1 MNFSFYQILI
11 TFFKKYPKNFI
22 VLFMVTLIEG
32 LLAIMSMIAI
42 MPLADYLI
50 DPNLNKTSDFTAIVI
65 DFFKYIEVNVT
76 FWSLAIIFITLNMC
90 KGIFAVG
97 IKYAVLKIKY
107 IVVRGL
113 FNETLVSFFKA
124 RYSFFSDS
132 KRGEIL
138 STLNKELNT
147 IGDTFGHLATISA
160 QFLQLVFYFIFPFY
174 LNAKITL
181 LTIFLLVLF
190 VSPYY
195 FFKKRIY
202 YLGTQNAKTASD
214 ALGILTEL
222 TSASKLIIS
231 FARQKLAANQFLSSF
246 DKHIDVSIK
255 SQLYILS
262 LPQIFIPLAMTAT
275 IISIGFH
282 VSSDNNLSEIA
293 VVMYSLVSAIPIM
306 SSIIQLNTAV
316 KNFIP
321 SYEQLIELKN
331 KANYQKEEIG
341 DLKFTDFN
349 ESIEFKNLDF
359 TYQNGLNVFR
369 KLNLKINKNEV
380 TALVGSSGCGKS
392 TIVDLVLGI
401 QKPNKKNQIL
411 IDGISLDNIDINS
424 LREKI
429 GYVAQDPLLFNESI
443 RNNLLWSKPDSSYEE
458 LIDALAL
465 ANAKDFVDEFKDG
478 IDTIVGDRGTK
489 LSGGQRQRI
498 SLARAILRKPELLI
512 LDEATSALD
521 TESEIKIQ
529 NSLDKISKHIT
540 VLIVAHRLST
550 IINSNSIYVLSKGKV
565 VENGNYDQLIKNN
578 NSIFAKM
585 LKKQGIINNL

>member
-1 MNFSFYQILI
+1 MKFSFVQILI

-22 VLFMVTLIEG
+22 VLFFVTLIEG
-32 LLAIMSMIAI
+32 LLAVLSMVAI

-50 DPNLNKTSDFTAIVI
+50 DPDLEKTSDFTNVVI
-65 DFFKYIEVNVT
+65 NILEFNQIDIT
-76 FWSLAIIFITLNMC
+76 FWSLAFIFITLNLG
-90 KGIFAVG
+90 KGTFAIG

-113 FNETLVSFFKA
+113 FNETLISFFEA

-147 IGDTFGHLATISA
+147 IGDTFGHLATITA
-160 QFLQLVFYFIFPFY
+160 QFIQLLFYFAFPFY
-174 LNAKITL
+174 LNAEITL
-181 LTIFLLVLF
+181 ITISLLILF

-195 FFKKRIY
+195 LFKKRIY
-202 YLGTQNAKTASD
+202 ELGVQNAKTASD

-231 FARQKLAANQFLSSF
+231 FARQKLASKQFLSSF
-246 DKHIDVSIK
+246 DRHINVSIK
-255 SQLYILS
+255 SQLYILA

-275 IISIGFH
+275 ILSVGFH
-282 VSSDNNLSEIA
+282 VSNENNLSEIA
-293 VVMYSLVSAIPIM
+293 VVMYSLVSSIPIM

-321 SYEQLIELKN
+321 SYEQLMDLKSKAILDKEETGNIDFVNFKNSIDLKN
-331 KANYQKEEIG
+331 
-341 DLKFTDFN
+341 L
-349 ESIEFKNLDF
+349 EFS
-359 TYQNGLNVFR
+359 YQNGLNLF
-369 KLNLKINKNEV
+369 KNLNLKIPKNQI

-401 QKPNKKNQIL
+401 QKPKKKNQIL
-411 IDGISLDNIDINS
+411 IDGKSIYKFDLNS
-424 LREKI
+424 YREKI
-429 GYVAQDPLLFNESI
+429 GYVAQDPILFNDSI
-443 RNNLLWSKPDSSYEE
+443 RNNLLWSKPNSSENE
-458 LIDALAL
+458 LFKALDL
-465 ANAKDFVDEFKDG
+465 ANAKDFIDEFKKG

-498 SLARAILRKPELLI
+498 SLARAILREPELLI

-529 NSLDKISKHIT
+529 NSIDKISGQIT

-550 IINSNSIYVLSKGKV
+550 IINANNIFVLDKGKV
-565 VENGNYDQLIKNN
+565 IENGSYKDLAENKKGY
-578 NSIFAKM
+578 FYKM
-585 LKKQGIINNL
+585 LKKQSIIN

>member
-1 MNFSFYQILI
+1 MKFSFTQILL
-11 TFFKKYPKNFI
+11 TFFKKYPKNFM
-22 VLFMVTLIEG
+22 VLFGVTLTEG

-42 MPLADYLI
+42 MPLADYLL
-50 DPNLNKTSDFTAIVI
+50 DPNLNSASNFTVIII
-65 DFFKYIEVNVT
+65 DFFKYFEVGVT
-76 FWSLAIIFITLNMC
+76 FWSLAIIFITLNML
-90 KGIFAVG
+90 KGVFAIG

-113 FNETLVSFFKA
+113 FNETLISFFKA

-160 QFLQLVFYFIFPFY
+160 QFLQLIFYFIFPFY

-181 LTIFLLVLF
+181 LTILLLLLF

-202 YLGTQNAKTASD
+202 DLGIQNARTASD

-231 FARQKLAANQFLSSF
+231 FARQKLASNQFLSSF
-246 DKHIDVSIK
+246 DKHINVSIK

-282 VSSDNNLSEIA
+282 VSNENNLSEIA

-331 KANYQKEEIG
+331 KANDQKEEIG
-341 DLKFTDFN
+341 NLKFNDFN
-349 ESIEFKNLDF
+349 DSIEFKNLDF
-359 TYQNGLNVFR
+359 TYQNGLNVFK

-411 IDGISLDNIDINS
+411 IDGKSMDNIDINS
-424 LREKI
+424 IREKI
-429 GYVAQDPLLFNESI
+429 GYVAQDPILFNESI
-443 RNNLLWSKPDSSYEE
+443 RNNLLWSKPDSSLDE
-458 LIDALAL
+458 LNEALDL
-465 ANAKDFVDEFKDG
+465 ANAKEFVYEFKNG

-521 TESEIKIQ
+521 TESEIQIQ
-529 NSLDKISKHIT
+529 NSLDKISKNIT

-550 IINSNSIYVLSKGKV
+550 ITNSNNIYVLSKGKV
-565 VENGNYDQLIKNN
+565 LENGNYNQLFKNN

-585 LKKQGIINNL
+585 LKKQGII